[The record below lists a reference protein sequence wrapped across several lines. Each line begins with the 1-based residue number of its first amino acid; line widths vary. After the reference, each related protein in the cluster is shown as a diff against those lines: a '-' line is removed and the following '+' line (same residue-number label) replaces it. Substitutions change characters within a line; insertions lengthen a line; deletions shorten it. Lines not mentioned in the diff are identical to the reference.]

1 MTGGQAGGLKETATG
16 QPGRSDRGL
25 NAAAIGRVAR
35 LHLVDR
41 YSYTWLVWGVLMFAF
56 AVNLVIFAV
65 LPLTQPEGNYTGG
78 LITIYLFLLVI
89 GVQSATKFLPF
100 ALTLGVS
107 RRTYY
112 VGTVALVVG
121 LCALYS
127 MVLTVL
133 WWIEGLTNG
142 WGLQVHFFRVPWILD
157 GPWYQVLLT
166 NFVLLSAVF
175 LFGLWS
181 GLVYRRF
188 ALIGSVVFFAALTLL
203 LVGAAILITWAEAWP
218 QVGRFLV
225 DLNIVNASLL
235 VALVAAVVSLGGYLT
250 IRRITV

>member
-1 MTGGQAGGLKETATG
+1 MSAATVHEPAGKAPE
-16 QPGRSDRGL
+16 DRGQRPGGRHP
-25 NAAAIGRVAR
+25 AAIGHVAR

-41 YSYTWLVWGVLMFAF
+41 FSYTWLVWGVLALAF

-65 LPLTQPEGNYTGG
+65 IPVTQPTGNYTGAVVS
-78 LITIYLFLLVI
+78 IYLFMLVI
-89 GVQSATKFLPF
+89 GVQAATRFLPF

-112 VGTVALVVG
+112 IGTLALVLG

-127 MVLTVL
+127 VALTVL
-133 WWIEGLTNG
+133 WWLEGLTNG
-142 WGLQVHFFRVPWILD
+142 WGLQLHFFRVPWILD

-166 NFVLLSAVF
+166 NFVVLSLTFV
-175 LFGLWS
+175 FGLWS

-188 ALIGSVVFFAALTLL
+188 GLVGTVVFFAGLTLA
-203 LVGAAILITWAEAWP
+203 LVGVALLITWAQAWP
-218 QVGRFLV
+218 QVGTFLV
-225 DLNIVNASLL
+225 DLDIVNASLL
-235 VALVAAVVSLGGYLT
+235 AALVAVVVGLGGYLT